1 MAQNLGKK
9 LTLTTKESNMYTFK
23 VIGFRIQRVETYVTV
38 SDTDEIFDKAV
49 EQDDWTVL
57 DTGDVED
64 IDFFFQV
71 EDKDEF
77 L

>member
-1 MAQNLGKK
+1 VIVVNQ
-9 LTLTTKESNMYTFK
+9 ESDMYTFK

>member
-1 MAQNLGKK
+1 LAQAPD
-9 LTLTTKESNMYTFK
+9 KESDMYTFK

-49 EQDDWTVL
+49 EQNDWTVL

-64 IDFFFQV
+64 IDFFYEV
-71 EDKDEF
+71 DDKDEF

>member
-1 MAQNLGKK
+1 
-9 LTLTTKESNMYTFK
+9 MYTFK

-49 EQDDWTVL
+49 EQDDWAVL

-64 IDFFFQV
+64 IDFFYEV